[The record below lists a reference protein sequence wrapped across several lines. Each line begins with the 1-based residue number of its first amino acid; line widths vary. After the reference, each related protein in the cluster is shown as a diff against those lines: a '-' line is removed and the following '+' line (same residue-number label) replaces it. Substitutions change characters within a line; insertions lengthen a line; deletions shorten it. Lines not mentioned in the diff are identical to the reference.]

1 MVTNNKVNNKVNN
14 RDCLVIVRLSA
25 GEVESIRIKADEL
38 ALTPAVW
45 LRMLALQSVP
55 GSVPGSVRS
64 PGLSKAVKTG
74 KEDKPLDKAQAEI
87 LAYNEQVATN
97 NAATRKLWDTSK
109 NGQ

>member
-1 MVTNNKVNNKVNN
+1 MVTNSKVNN

-25 GEVESIRIKADEL
+25 DEVEAIRIKADEL

-45 LRMLALQSVP
+45 LRMLALQNAPV
-55 GSVPGSVRS
+55 SVRS

-74 KEDKPLDKAQAEI
+74 KEDKPLDKAQAEL
-87 LAYNEQVATN
+87 LAYNERIAVK
-97 NAATRKLWDTSK
+97 NADTRKLWDAAK